1 MGNDHAGM
9 KWEEY
14 EDLVERDG
22 LKILTLE
29 GKMNAD
35 IGDWIIRGVKGE
47 LYPCKAD
54 ILSLPT
60 RLQIMNQIKT
70 WQQRQAETGIGS
82 VEAKDDEIRDLR
94 QAIEQA
100 GKAEPVLVV
109 ARHDLEKLLKHPE
122 GDKHIKAFIPPGM
135 GDEVLLYTHPPTAPA
150 QPYSGC
156 STAQVDPFVQA
167 PAQQPLTDEQIEA
180 IAAALG
186 FNESGPHFAFARAIE
201 AHIKGAL

>member
-1 MGNDHAGM
+1 
-9 KWEEY
+9 
-14 EDLVERDG
+14 
-22 LKILTLE
+22 
-29 GKMNAD
+29 
-35 IGDWIIRGVKGE
+35 
-47 LYPCKAD
+47 
-54 ILSLPT
+54 
-60 RLQIMNQIKT
+60 MNQINAM
-70 WQQRQAETGIGS
+70 RQALEALENLQGLCS
-82 VEAKDDEIRDLR
+82 EESDFVEQVTIWTPEAIDDLR

-167 PAQQPLTDEQIEA
+167 PAQQPLTDAA
-180 IAAALG
+180 IQATWTRTATYDTHLIDVL
-186 FNESGPHFAFARAIE
+186 NFARAIE
-201 AHIKGAL
+201 ASHGIKGASL

>member
-1 MGNDHAGM
+1 M
-9 KWEEY
+9 
-14 EDLVERDG
+14 
-22 LKILTLE
+22 
-29 GKMNAD
+29 
-35 IGDWIIRGVKGE
+35 
-47 LYPCKAD
+47 
-54 ILSLPT
+54 
-60 RLQIMNQIKT
+60 
-70 WQQRQAETGIGS
+70 RQALEALENLQGLCS
-82 VEAKDDEIRDLR
+82 EESDFVEQVTIWTPEAIDDLR

-167 PAQQPLTDEQIEA
+167 PAQQPLTDAA
-180 IAAALG
+180 IQATWTRTATYDTHLIDVL
-186 FNESGPHFAFARAIE
+186 NFARAIE
-201 AHIKGAL
+201 ASHGIKGASL

>member
-1 MGNDHAGM
+1 
-9 KWEEY
+9 
-14 EDLVERDG
+14 
-22 LKILTLE
+22 
-29 GKMNAD
+29 
-35 IGDWIIRGVKGE
+35 
-47 LYPCKAD
+47 
-54 ILSLPT
+54 
-60 RLQIMNQIKT
+60 MNQINAM
-70 WQQRQAETGIGS
+70 RQAL
-82 VEAKDDEIRDLR
+82 EALENHSGNYKLNDAECDKHSAAVDALR

-167 PAQQPLTDEQIEA
+167 PAQQPLTDAA
-180 IAAALG
+180 IQATWTRTATYDTHLIDVL
-186 FNESGPHFAFARAIE
+186 NFARAIE
-201 AHIKGAL
+201 ASHGIKGAL

>member
-1 MGNDHAGM
+1 MSQ
-9 KWEEY
+9 
-14 EDLVERDG
+14 
-22 LKILTLE
+22 
-29 GKMNAD
+29 AD
-35 IGDWIIRGVKGE
+35 V
-47 LYPCKAD
+47 L
-54 ILSLPT
+54 
-60 RLQIMNQIKT
+60 
-70 WQQRQAETGIGS
+70 RQALEALENLQGLCS
-82 VEAKDDEIRDLR
+82 EESDFVEQVTIWTPEAIDDLR

-167 PAQQPLTDEQIEA
+167 PAQQPLTDAA
-180 IAAALG
+180 IQATWTRTATYDTHLIDVL
-186 FNESGPHFAFARAIE
+186 NFARAIE
-201 AHIKGAL
+201 ASHGIKGASL